1 MDSSK
6 EFYLQIPK
14 RRAELPALIVLGIV
28 VFVGWALHYGIF
40 NTVGGLFW
48 LLFAIPLL
56 FWIYKKRTGEYF
68 VRVNEEGIGFRQ
80 HFFSN
85 YVYVPWN
92 YMQRIDYLVFEINFM
107 IKESAQV
114 VCFPTSGLDDD
125 QVDELKQYI
134 SKMVEIQPVSE

>member
-1 MDSSK
+1 MDSK
-6 EFYLQIPK
+6 QEFYLEIPK

-28 VFVGWALHYGIF
+28 VFVGWALNYGIF
-40 NTVGGLFW
+40 NTIGGLLW

-114 VCFPTSGLDDD
+114 VCFPTSGLDDN

>member
-40 NTVGGLFW
+40 NTVGGLLW

-107 IKESAQV
+107 IKK
-114 VCFPTSGLDDD
+114 
-125 QVDELKQYI
+125 LKG
-134 SKMVEIQPVSE
+134 K

>member
-1 MDSSK
+1 MDSK
-6 EFYLQIPK
+6 QEFYLEIPK

-40 NTVGGLFW
+40 NTVGGLLW

-56 FWIYKKRTGEYF
+56 YWIYKKRTGEYF
-68 VRVNEEGIGFRQ
+68 VRVNEEGVGFRQ

-85 YVYVPWN
+85 YVFVPWN

-125 QVDELKQYI
+125 QVDQLKQYI
-134 SKMVEIQPVSE
+134 SKMVDIQPISE

>member
-1 MDSSK
+1 MDSK
-6 EFYLQIPK
+6 QEFYLEIPK
-14 RRAELPALIVLGIV
+14 RRAEIPALIVLSIV

-40 NTVGGLFW
+40 NTIGGLLW
-48 LLFAIPLL
+48 LLFAVPVL
-56 FWIYKKRTGEYF
+56 FLVYKKRTGEYF

-85 YVYVPWN
+85 YVFVPWN

-125 QVDELKQYI
+125 QVDQLKQYI

>member
-1 MDSSK
+1 MDSK
-6 EFYLQIPK
+6 QEFYLEIPK
-14 RRAELPALIVLGIV
+14 RRAELPALIVLGIA

-40 NTVGGLFW
+40 NTIGGLLW

-114 VCFPTSGLDDD
+114 VCFPTSGLDDN

>member
-1 MDSSK
+1 MDSKK
-6 EFYLQIPK
+6 EFYLEIPK
-14 RRAELPALIVLGIV
+14 RRAEIPALIVLSIV

-40 NTVGGLFW
+40 NTIGGLLW
-48 LLFAIPLL
+48 LLFAIPVL
-56 FWIYKKRTGEYF
+56 FWIYKKRTGDYF
-68 VRVNEEGIGFRQ
+68 VRVNNEGIGFRQ

-85 YVYVPWN
+85 YIFVPWN

-125 QVDELKQYI
+125 QVDQLKQYI
-134 SKMVEIQPVSE
+134 SEMVEIQPVSE

>member
-1 MDSSK
+1 MDSK
-6 EFYLQIPK
+6 NEFYLEIPK

-40 NTVGGLFW
+40 NTIGGLLW

-56 FWIYKKRTGEYF
+56 YWIYKKRTGEYF

-85 YVYVPWN
+85 YVFVPWN

-125 QVDELKQYI
+125 QVDELKQHI
-134 SKMVEIQPVSE
+134 SKMVDIQPVSE

>member
-1 MDSSK
+1 MDSK
-6 EFYLQIPK
+6 QEFYLEIPK
-14 RRAELPALIVLGIV
+14 RRAEIPAITVLCIV
-28 VFVGWALHYGIF
+28 VFVGWAFHYGIF
-40 NTVGGLFW
+40 NTVGGMLW
-48 LLFAIPLL
+48 LAFSIPLL
-56 FWIYKKRTGEYF
+56 YLIYKKRTGEYF
-68 VRVNEEGIGFRQ
+68 VRVNEKGIGFRQ

-85 YVYVPWN
+85 YVFVPWN

-125 QVDELKQYI
+125 QVDQLKLHI